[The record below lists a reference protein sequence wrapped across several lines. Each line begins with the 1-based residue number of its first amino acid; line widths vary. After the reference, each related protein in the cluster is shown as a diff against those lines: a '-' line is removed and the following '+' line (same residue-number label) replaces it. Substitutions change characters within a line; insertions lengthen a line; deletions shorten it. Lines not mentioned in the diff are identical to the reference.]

1 MILNLPHCLSAMWLT
16 SLSSSTLLRNT
27 SRSSHPK
34 RPASL
39 TAAAS
44 KGETIISNSID
55 MAKTFPLWGAKDHT
69 SCEAFGN
76 TSITSSKHFRIKYF
90 RYPKS
95 SVLFRLYPQHISWI
109 KDSSSQNVF
118 RVLIKFPPFPL
129 PLSISFQMSSY
140 TKHVKCHH
148 SGEISGKICRKVRIL
163 SEKKAHFGCFGLPN
177 LPPLI

>member
-16 SLSSSTLLRNT
+16 SPSSSTLLRNT

-34 RPASL
+34 RPACL

-55 MAKTFPLWGAKDHT
+55 MTRTFPLWGAKYHI
-69 SCEAFGN
+69 SCEALGN
-76 TSITSSKHFRIKYF
+76 TSIISSKHFRIEYF

-109 KDSSSQNVF
+109 KNSSSQNVF

-129 PLSISFQMSSY
+129 PLSISFQMFLSY

-163 SEKKAHFGCFGLPN
+163 SGKRLILEVLDSRT
-177 LPPLI
+177 PPLF